1 MSEGSLEELYVAY
14 FGRAADP
21 AGLGYWLIEE
31 DLGTPDSTIAL
42 QFVPQ
47 AETLSLYPLLNNPAL
62 LSTSSPAQAT
72 FINSVYAN
80 LFGHQADLQGLAYW
94 EAQLSSKASP
104 GFMVLQIIAG
114 ALGTDKAAIQ
124 NKAAAAGNFTN
135 AFANASNPTLTWDPA
150 IDPAQSRATLATV
163 TSVSTT
169 VAAATP
175 IIAADI
181 ALDQAAST
189 GTGVTLTLGNGG
201 QAFSPTAIGGLQ
213 TTASNDTIRGTI
225 GGTAPGTAGASELT
239 TSDSVDE
246 TGGLNTM
253 NTVLDNEAAVDP
265 VLTNV
270 QLVNL
275 APGVANQTFN
285 AALSSGITQLTLS
298 GGMFA
303 TGDGEVA
310 GTTLTVTGIATG
322 IAVGMANAK
331 GFADNLTVAFD
342 NLGASVNSAGL
353 TLTSNVAGGTFD
365 TTLSSGVGVNIYNI
379 KSSGANA
386 NVLSIGAHD
395 TQLTTMN
402 ISGSDA
408 LTLTNLNT
416 GVTLINGGNA
426 TGSLTIT
433 TGALAN
439 SATIS
444 GGSGNDA
451 LNASAANE
459 AVALSDGS
467 GVDTLIFN
475 GAVAGNVITGGGGR
489 DTIQTG
495 GTTGLS
501 FISAAD
507 VATNTQMTTDATALN
522 NYVAGTT
529 TIDLKG
535 LSGTGYAIDTI
546 NATSL
551 ATALTG
557 ATTLLQAVNAVAAL
571 VNGQGLATQVVAFAF
586 GVNEYVYQDA
596 AGAAGLSAGDG
607 LLQVTN
613 AAATFKASDLSL
625 A

>member
-1 MSEGSLEELYVAY
+1 MSEASLEELYVAY

-21 AGLGYWLIEE
+21 AGLEYWLIEE

-47 AETLSLYPLLNNPAL
+47 AETLSLYPLLDNPAML
-62 LSTSSPAQAT
+62 ATSSAAQST
-72 FINSVYAN
+72 FVNAVYEN

-94 EAQLSSKASP
+94 QSQLNSKASP

-114 ALGTDKAAIQ
+114 ALGSDKTAIQ
-124 NKAAAAGNFTN
+124 NKAAAAGNYTN
-135 AFANASNPTLTWDPA
+135 AFANASNPALTWDA
-150 IDPAQSRATLATV
+150 SVDPAQSHATLATV

-169 VAAATP
+169 VTAATP

-201 QAFSPTAIGGLQ
+201 QTFSPTAIGGLQ
-213 TTASNDTIRGTI
+213 TTANDDTIRGTL
-225 GGTAPGTAGASELT
+225 GGSAPGTAGASELT
-239 TSDSVDE
+239 TSDSINE
-246 TGGLNTM
+246 TGGLNTL
-253 NTVLDNEAAVDP
+253 NTVLDNEADVDP

-270 QLVNL
+270 ELVNL

-285 AALSSGITQLTLS
+285 AASSSGTTLLTLS
-298 GGMFA
+298 GGIFSP
-303 TGDGEVA
+303 GDGEIA
-310 GTTLTVTGIATG
+310 GTTLNVTGIATG
-322 IAVGMANAK
+322 LAVGMANAK
-331 GFADNLTVAFD
+331 GFADNLTVAFN
-342 NLGASVNSAGL
+342 NLGATANSASL
-353 TLTSNVAGGTFD
+353 TLTSNVAGGIFD

-379 KSSGANA
+379 KSSGANP
-386 NVLSIGAHD
+386 NLLSIGAND

-416 GVTLINGGNA
+416 AVTLINGGNA

-433 TGALAN
+433 TGALVN
-439 SATIS
+439 SATIA
-444 GGSGNDA
+444 GGSGNDT
-451 LNASAANE
+451 LNASTATK
-459 AVALSDGS
+459 AVAMSDGT
-467 GVDTLIFN
+467 GVDTMIFN

-495 GTTGLS
+495 GTIGLS

-507 VATNTQMTTDATALN
+507 VATNAQLTADVNVLN
-522 NYVAGTT
+522 SYVAGAT

-535 LSGTGYAIDTI
+535 LSGTGYAIDAI

-557 ATTLLQAVNAVAAL
+557 ATTLAQAVNAVAAL
-571 VNGQGLATQVVAFAF
+571 VNGQGLMTQVVAFAF
-586 GVNEYVYQDA
+586 GGNEYVYQDA
-596 AGAAGLSAGDG
+596 TGAAGLSAGDG

-613 AAATFKASDLSL
+613 AALTFKASDLSL